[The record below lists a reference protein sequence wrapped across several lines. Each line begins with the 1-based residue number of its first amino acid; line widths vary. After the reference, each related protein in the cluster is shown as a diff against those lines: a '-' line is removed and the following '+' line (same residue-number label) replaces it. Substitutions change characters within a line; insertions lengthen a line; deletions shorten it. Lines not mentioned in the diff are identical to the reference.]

1 MNGQAARSS
10 RREKSRRHDDDSQ
23 ASSQDEDEEEKEEL
37 GDHAGHRFLK
47 RKTARAAINKM
58 KLLDASDEDYEEE
71 EKEAKKLKRSSGS
84 RLRQTPRI
92 SKRTAV
98 IQSDSDSEDVSSAQG
113 RRSF

>member
-1 MNGQAARSS
+1 MNGHGARSS
-10 RREKSRRHDDDSQ
+10 RREKSRRHDSQ
-23 ASSQDEDEEEKEEL
+23 ESSLDEDEEVE
-37 GDHAGHRFLK
+37 DHAGHRFLK

-71 EKEAKKLKRSSGS
+71 EKEAKKLKRSSTS

-98 IQSDSDSEDVSSAQG
+98 IQSDSDSEDASSAQG

>member
-23 ASSQDEDEEEKEEL
+23 ASSQDED
-37 GDHAGHRFLK
+37 
-47 RKTARAAINKM
+47 
-58 KLLDASDEDYEEE
+58 EE